1 MAYLD
6 EELSPDADLLESMRA
21 VGYSLKT
28 AIADLCDNSVAAES
42 ENIWMSWGVPNEDD
56 AYFTLLDDGKGMT
69 KDELRTAMKLA
80 GKPPSA
86 IRKSKDLGRFGLGL
100 KTASLSQC
108 RTLTVIT
115 KKAGVLSAARWDLD
129 HVLNSKGWNL
139 QWLDR
144 DSMSL
149 IPGISDLDALSSG
162 TLVCWQNLDLMLGNS
177 GNKLETQTAEMA
189 SVVPHICLVFHRFIE
204 ASPSERVN
212 FFANSNKLKAI
223 DPFLSGPKGSLAKG
237 ESFIKIG
244 GQTITV
250 KPYILPPISKMTSSQ
265 KANALFA
272 GSMKEA
278 QGFYIY
284 RNKRL
289 LTFGTWFRLTP
300 RSEVAKLARV
310 QVDTTNELDSE
321 WRLGI
326 MKSSVIPPQALKK
339 ALTAIVPKIVSES
352 ETVSSGKGKRSSIAA
367 TGPWEFRELGDGAFS
382 IEINRAHPLL
392 VPLTESLSGDQ
403 IRRLDAVFSM
413 LETQFPAD
421 YFHSRLSVDNKFVA
435 THDEAEQHRSFAS
448 ELFLSLRPTCES
460 SAETWQQ
467 VLSIEP
473 FATNAAARAQIE
485 DLISVTD

>member
-28 AIADLCDNSVAAES
+28 AIADLCDNSIAADCQ
-42 ENIWMSWGVPNEDD
+42 NIWLSWGVPSKNEG
-56 AYFTLLDDGKGMT
+56 YVTLVDDGKGMT
-69 KDELRTAMKLA
+69 RDELRTAMKLA

-86 IRKSKDLGRFGLGL
+86 ERLSKDLGRFGLGL

-108 RTLTVIT
+108 RTLTVIS
-115 KKAGVLSAARWDLD
+115 KKNNILSAARWDLD
-129 HVLNSKGWNL
+129 HVLTSKAWNL
-139 QWLDR
+139 QWLDQE
-144 DSMSL
+144 SMNL
-149 IPGISDLDALSSG
+149 IPGLEDLESLESG
-162 TLVCWQNLDLMLGNS
+162 TLVCWQNLDLMLGNT
-177 GNKLETQTAEMA
+177 GNKIETQTTEMA
-189 SVVPHICLVFHRFIE
+189 FVVPHLSLVFHRFIE
-204 ASPSERVN
+204 TTPSERVN
-212 FFANSNKLKAI
+212 FYANSNKLKAI
-223 DPFLSGPKGSLAKG
+223 DPFLTGPKGSLAKG
-237 ESFIKIG
+237 ESYITIG
-244 GQTITV
+244 GQTVTV
-250 KPYILPPISKMTSSQ
+250 KPYILPPISKMTSAQ

-272 GSMKEA
+272 GNMKDA

-326 MKSSVIPPQALKK
+326 MKSSVIPPQALRK
-339 ALTAIVPKIVSES
+339 ALTAIVPKIVGES
-352 ETVSSGKGKRSSIAA
+352 ETVSVGRGRRITASG
-367 TGPWEFRELGDGAFS
+367 TGPWEFRELGEGAFS
-382 IEINRAHPLL
+382 IEINRAHPLMVTL
-392 VPLTESLSGDQ
+392 IESLTGDQ
-403 IRRLDAVFSM
+403 IKRLDGVFSM

-435 THDEAEQHRSFAS
+435 NEDEAEHHRNFAS
-448 ELFLSLRPTCES
+448 ELFLSLRPTCGS

-473 FATNAAARAQIE
+473 FATNATARAQIE
-485 DLISVTD
+485 DLISTTD